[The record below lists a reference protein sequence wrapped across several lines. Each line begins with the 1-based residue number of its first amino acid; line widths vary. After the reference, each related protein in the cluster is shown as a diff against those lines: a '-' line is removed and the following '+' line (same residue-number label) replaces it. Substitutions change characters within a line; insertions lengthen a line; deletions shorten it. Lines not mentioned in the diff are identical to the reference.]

1 MVAAAAGPCLLIS
14 FITLMMSVV
23 VVSSSSAMEAYLYGG
38 CSQLKY
44 APSSASYYESNLN
57 SLLTSLVNSA
67 TYSSYNKFTVMG
79 PTQSDVVYGLYQCRG
94 DLAMP
99 DCATCVAR
107 AVTQVTRLCPSTCGG
122 ALQLQGCFVKYDNST
137 FLGEEDKTVV
147 LKKCG
152 PSTGYDMDAMGQRDA
167 VLAGMANGGAGSGIY
182 RAGGSGNV
190 QGLAQCVGD
199 LSMGQCQ
206 DCLAEATRR
215 LKSDCGT
222 AIYGDMFFA
231 KCYVRYSTNGA
242 HQGYAKANNGSNSN
256 GGTKTFAIIIGLL
269 AGIALLIIF
278 LTFMRNVCGGGHGK

>member
-1 MVAAAAGPCLLIS
+1 MNIMILS
-14 FITLMMSVV
+14 FLMMISVLSMV
-23 VVSSSSAMEAYLYGG
+23 IPSRSSSSPMEAYLYGG

-44 APSSASYYESNLN
+44 APTSSYYESNLN

-107 AVTQVTRLCPSTCGG
+107 AVTQVTRLCPTTCGG
-122 ALQLQGCFVKYDNST
+122 ALQFQGCYVKYDNST
-137 FLGEEDKTVV
+137 FLGDEDKSVV

-152 PSTGYDMDAMGQRDA
+152 PSTGYDTDAMGQRDA
-167 VLAGMANGGAGSGIY
+167 VLAGMANGGAGSGMY

-190 QGLAQCVGD
+190 QGLGQCVGD

-215 LKSDCGT
+215 LKTDCGT
-222 AIYGDMFFA
+222 AVYGDMFLG
-231 KCYVRYSTNGA
+231 KCYVRYSTKGA
-242 HQGYAKANNGSNSN
+242 HEGYAKANAGSNSHDG

-278 LTFMRNVCGGGHGK
+278 LTFMRNICGGGHGK